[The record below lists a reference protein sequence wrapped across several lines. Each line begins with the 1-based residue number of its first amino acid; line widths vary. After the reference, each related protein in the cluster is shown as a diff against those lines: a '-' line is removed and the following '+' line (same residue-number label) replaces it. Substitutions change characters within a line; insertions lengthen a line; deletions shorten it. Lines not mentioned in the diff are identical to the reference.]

1 MKILAI
7 ILVILTPLLIF
18 GISAAEIYEWVD
30 ENGTTHYSDSPT
42 EDTPPAVE
50 TEDDVVQPSKVS
62 PSGRHRASQKSGT
75 EKLEPDFFDFLDDS
89 PQQSVTARAPTV
101 EIYETKWCGY
111 CKLAKRFFRSRGI
124 KFIAYDIEKDPR
136 AARRMMTMTN
146 KRGVPFVV
154 INGKGIQGYSE
165 QAYIQ
170 ALRN

>member
-1 MKILAI
+1 MKIHAI

-18 GISAAEIYEWVD
+18 GISAAEIYKWVD
-30 ENGTTHYSDSPT
+30 ENGTTHYSNVAT
-42 EDTPPAVE
+42 ADTPLTVDTENE
-50 TEDDVVQPSKVS
+50 TVRPDKAAPSDGHQV
-62 PSGRHRASQKSGT
+62 PQQAGT
-75 EKLEPDFFDFLDDS
+75 DTLDPGFFDFLDDS

-111 CKLAKRFFRSRGI
+111 CKLAKRFFRSKGI
-124 KFIAYDIEKDPR
+124 EFIAYDIEKDPR

-146 KRGVPFVV
+146 QRGVPFVV

>member
-1 MKILAI
+1 MKTHAI

-18 GISAAEIYEWVD
+18 GISAAEIYKWVD
-30 ENGTTHYSDSPT
+30 ENGVTYYSDSPT

-50 TEDDVVQPSKVS
+50 TENEVVQPSKVA
-62 PSGRHRASQKSGT
+62 PSDGHRASQKSGT
-75 EKLEPDFFDFLDDS
+75 ETLEPDFFDFLDDS

-124 KFIAYDIEKDPR
+124 EFTAYDIEKDPR

-146 KRGVPFVV
+146 RRGVPFVV